1 MYAIWIKIDSTLPWI
16 ELKECYRTRNEA
28 KKGAQDFLKS
38 MQMRV
43 VRIPD
48 NAKLVRTLI
57 TVKSKH

>member
-1 MYAIWIKIDSTLPWI
+1 MYAVWIRIDSTLPWL
-16 ELKECYRTRNEA
+16 ELGETYKTRNEA

-48 NAKLVRTLI
+48 NAKLVRALI
-57 TVKSKH
+57 TVKSRH